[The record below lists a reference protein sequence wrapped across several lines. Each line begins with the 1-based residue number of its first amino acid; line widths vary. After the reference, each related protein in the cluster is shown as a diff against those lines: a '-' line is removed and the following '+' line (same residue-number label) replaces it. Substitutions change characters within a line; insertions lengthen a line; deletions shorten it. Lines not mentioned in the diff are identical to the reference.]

1 MRRCGVCFVVVHG
14 RVEASGLKTIGV
26 LKGGSRSV
34 HSRTLD
40 SWSAFSARDHGL
52 ASRIPLKRSSSVS
65 VIPTCEGT
73 CSTTLGLCDSR
84 LSRVCFLSMSNWR
97 KPSASFL
104 YLASS
109 APRLGPE
116 TCTRISIG
124 GAIVCRHLEKNF
136 LLWGS

>member
-14 RVEASGLKTIGV
+14 RVEASGLETTGV
-26 LKGGSRSV
+26 LNGGSRSV

-40 SWSAFSARDHGL
+40 SWSAFSVRDHGL
-52 ASRIPLKRSSSVS
+52 ASRVPLDRSSSVS
-65 VIPTCEGT
+65 VVPTREGT
-73 CSTTLGLCDSR
+73 CPTTLGLCDSR
-84 LSRVCFLSMSNWR
+84 SSRGCFLSMSNWR

-116 TCTRISIG
+116 TCTRISIA
-124 GAIVCRHLEKNF
+124 GAIVCRHLEEN
-136 LLWGS
+136 LLLSGS